1 MIEIDARW
9 RAEHPLPLPEGEVD
23 KKSRGRVL
31 VIGGSARAPGVV
43 RLTAEAAMRAGA
55 GRVRVATRA
64 RAAMQ
69 VAMLM
74 PELGV
79 VEMPEADGEIAV
91 TDQAALAEQAAM
103 HEAVVIGPGMA
114 AEQPAAKVVAALD
127 PSGSPETAL
136 VLDAAAVTCLRH
148 DPDHVHSW
156 RGRLIL
162 TPHHG
167 EMAKLLDRSA
177 DAVRD
182 DQPGA
187 ARETARRTQSVV
199 VLKGTQTF
207 IAQPSGTLLHYPGGG
222 PGLATGGSGDVLSGV
237 IAGLLSRGVAPVEAA
252 AWGVWL
258 HGEAGRRLAV
268 STGPIGFLAGELLA
282 VLPGLLPR

>member
-1 MIEIDARW
+1 MEIDARW
-9 RAEHPLPLPEGEVD
+9 RAEHPLSLPEGEVD

-31 VIGGSARAPGVV
+31 VIGGSVRAPGVV
-43 RLTAEAAMRAGA
+43 RLTAEAALRVGA

-64 RAAMQ
+64 SAAML
-69 VAMLM
+69 VAMLT

-79 VEMPEADGEIAV
+79 VEMPEIDGEIAV
-91 TDQAALAEQAAM
+91 QNPAALAAQAAS
-103 HEAVVIGPGMA
+103 HGAVVIGPGMVAERA
-114 AEQPAAKVVAALD
+114 AADVIAALD
-127 PSGSPETAL
+127 PAEAPDTNL
-136 VLDAAAVTCLRH
+136 VLDAAAATCLRH
-148 DPDHVHSW
+148 DPAQLHAW
-156 RGRLIL
+156 RDRLIL

-167 EMAKLLDRSA
+167 EMARLLDRSA

-187 ARETARRTQSVV
+187 AREAARRTQAVV
-199 VLKGTQTF
+199 VLKGGKTF
-207 IAQPSGTLLHYPGGG
+207 IAAPSGKLLHYPGGG

-237 IAGLLSRGVAPVEAA
+237 IAGLLARGVSPIEAA

-258 HGEAGRRLAV
+258 HGEAGRRLAA

-282 VLPGLLPR
+282 ALPGLLPR